1 MDYRQLKASELRL
14 RSGPSPAILCHQSGR
29 LVSPVLDHRRLGS
42 FAVCSMC
49 CSDGRAA
56 LGDYS
61 DEVTA
66 GVDRSRVGP
75 TVRLMQL
82 RLLFLDRLKFER

>member
-1 MDYRQLKASELRL
+1 
-14 RSGPSPAILCHQSGR
+14 
-29 LVSPVLDHRRLGS
+29 VLDHRRLGS
-42 FAVCSMC
+42 FAVCSMCCLC

-66 GVDRSRVGP
+66 GVDRSRVDP

-82 RLLFLDRLKFER
+82 RLLFLGRLKFER